1 MKGRDF
7 QSRLDI
13 KHSIIKRKVLN
24 NQTELAGNITDIIRL
39 TVKRNDE
46 GDIESRIVSKADV
59 INVIIPQFREVPIRK
74 LKRNLPNGYVDETV
88 GSYTITSL
96 TGIASEDDTNN
107 SEVFKVY
114 FPHNV
119 DLNKDDYLIHVFL
132 DPDVKDPIII
142 VLKVSEL
149 LGTFSHS
156 MLLWKSAICTL
167 DVEDIPPK
175 LSNVIGQMAER
186 RLHINF

>member
-1 MKGRDF
+1 MRGRDF

-13 KHSIIKRKVLN
+13 KHSIIKRKILN
-24 NQTELAGNITDIIRL
+24 NQVELAGNTTDIIRL

-59 INVIIPQFREVPIRK
+59 INVIIPNFKEVPIRK
-74 LKRNLPNGYVDETV
+74 LKRNLPDGHIDETV

-96 TGIASEDDTNN
+96 TGIASEDDTNY
-107 SEVFKVY
+107 SEAFKVY

-119 DLNKDDYLIHVFL
+119 DLNKEDYLIHVFL
-132 DPDVKDPIII
+132 DPDVEDPIVI

-149 LGTFSHS
+149 LGTFTHS
-156 MLLWKSAICTL
+156 MLLWESAICTL
-167 DVEDIPPK
+167 DVENIPPK
-175 LSNVIGQMAER
+175 LANVIGSMAER
-186 RLHINF
+186 RLHIKF

>member
-1 MKGRDF
+1 MRDF

-13 KHSIIKRKVLN
+13 KHSIIKRKVLD
-24 NQTELAGNITDIIRL
+24 NQVELAGNTTDIIRL
-39 TVKRNDE
+39 TVKRNQE

-59 INVIIPQFREVPIRK
+59 INVIFPSLTEVPIRK
-74 LKRNLPNGYVDETV
+74 IRKNKPDGKIDETV

-96 TGIASEDDTNN
+96 VGIASEDDTNN
-107 SEVFKVY
+107 SEKFKIY

-119 DLNKDDYLIHVFL
+119 DLNKDDYIVRVFI

-142 VLKVSEL
+142 ALKVSEI

-156 MLLWKSAICTL
+156 MLLWESAICNLET
-167 DVEDIPPK
+167 EDIPPK
-175 LSNVIGQMAER
+175 LANVIGEMAER
-186 RLHINF
+186 RLHLKF

>member
-1 MKGRDF
+1 MPRDF
-7 QSRLDI
+7 QSRLDL
-13 KHSIIKRKVLN
+13 KHSIIKRKIIN
-24 NQTELAGNITDIIRL
+24 NQTSLAGNITDIIRVS
-39 TVKRNDE
+39 VKKNDE
-46 GDIESRIVSKADV
+46 GDTESRIVSKADV
-59 INVIIPQFREVPIRK
+59 IEVIFPSLSEVPIRK

-156 MLLWKSAICTL
+156 MLLWESAICTL

-186 RLHINF
+186 RLHIKF